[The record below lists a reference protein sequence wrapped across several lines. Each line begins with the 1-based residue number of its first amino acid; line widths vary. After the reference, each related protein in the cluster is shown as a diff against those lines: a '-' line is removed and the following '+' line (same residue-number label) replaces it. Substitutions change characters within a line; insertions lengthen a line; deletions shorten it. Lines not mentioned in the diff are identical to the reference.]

1 MTDGGKGGVAPRALA
16 AWGVAGLLLA
26 AALALFWAWGP
37 GRQRLS
43 AGSATAASSPGR
55 PPELLP
61 ARGAGELVAREAVSL
76 VSRSSLRVV
85 SLQVDVGDRVV
96 RGQPLVQL
104 EAGELAA
111 DLAAARA
118 AWDSTRQA
126 REAAQ
131 LTLERALVLRQQT
144 QADGD
149 RADRL
154 SVLSADAL
162 APTELDARRAA
173 TRTAALDAQ
182 VGQAQLRA
190 AEAAQVQARANWL
203 AARARLAEATLRAP
217 FDGVVTARSCSVGDV
232 VAPGQPCLTVVAPA
246 SLRVQARFDESLLSR
261 IRPGDAAQV
270 WLKSQPRVPVA
281 ARVVRLN
288 RAVDAD
294 TREFSVDLQLAS
306 LPPNWAMGERAMVE
320 MQRASAAPA
329 EGGR

>member
-1 MTDGGKGGVAPRALA
+1 MTDGGKGGVAPRSLA
-16 AWGVAGLLLA
+16 VWSVAGLMLA
-26 AALALFWAWGP
+26 AGLALFWAWGS
-37 GRQRLS
+37 GRQRLP
-43 AGSATAASSPGR
+43 AGSATVASGLGR
-55 PPELLP
+55 TPELQP
-61 ARGAGELVAREAVSL
+61 ARGAGELVAREAATL

-85 SLQVDVGDRVV
+85 SLLADVGDRVV
-96 RGQPLVQL
+96 RGQVLVQL

-118 AWDSTRQA
+118 AWDSARQA

-190 AEAAQVQARANWL
+190 TEAAQVQARANWL

-232 VAPGQPCLTVVAPA
+232 VAPGQPCLTVVAPV

-270 WLKSQPRVPVA
+270 WLKSQPQVPVA

-294 TREFSVDLQLAS
+294 TREFSVDLQLAA
-306 LPPNWAMGERAMVE
+306 LPPNWAMGERARVE
-320 MQRASAAPA
+320 MPHASAGLA